1 MQPMDAATSRR
12 QRPTPT
18 PLTATRH
25 PPPRPPAPRPA
36 ATACC
41 RCGTSFE
48 VYVTSS
54 IFEGK
59 RVLERHKLVTAALAP
74 LMAEIHALSIKAT
87 RTPEEEAAKQQQQ
100 QYQEQQQKT

>member
-1 MQPMDAATSRR
+1 MSSMGLVDSLKWLDWTRPWKAAVM
-12 QRPTPT
+12 
-18 PLTATRH
+18 
-25 PPPRPPAPRPA
+25 
-36 ATACC
+36 C